1 MLRPQVATAT
11 TAATATVASTSP
23 TTTPMLYYD
32 HHYSYWN
39 GQLDCVAV
47 LDAMGKLPTGI
58 LTGQTIIFGD
68 YDQCMGISHSS
79 DSHTIEGQFCGM
91 ALKAPDA
98 VVGLVCAVCARAR
111 VCVCVC
117 VSSE

>member
-1 MLRPQVATAT
+1 
-11 TAATATVASTSP
+11 
-23 TTTPMLYYD
+23 
-32 HHYSYWN
+32 
-39 GQLDCVAV
+39 
-47 LDAMGKLPTGI
+47 MGKLPTGI

-111 VCVCVC
+111 ARVCVCVC
-117 VSSE
+117 VCRLSKNGDHKACYRLTFEQLS